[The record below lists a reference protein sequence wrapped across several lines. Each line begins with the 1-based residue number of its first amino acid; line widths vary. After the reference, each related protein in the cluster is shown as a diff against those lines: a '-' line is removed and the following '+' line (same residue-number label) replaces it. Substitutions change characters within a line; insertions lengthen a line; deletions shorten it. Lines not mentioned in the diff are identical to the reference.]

1 MQRFQYPYLLGLI
14 LLVLPIIG
22 LMIWHGKWK
31 KSTINHFFKSSILER
46 IIPNISPLNQKLKN
60 GFLIATIVFL
70 VIAIANPQ
78 IGTKQE
84 KIKGQGIDIM
94 ILLDVSN
101 SMLAQDI
108 QPNRL
113 ERAKFFIGKLLDNLK
128 NDRVGFVIFTGNAYL
143 QVPITIDF
151 TSIKM
156 NLPMIDPTQIP
167 SQGTNIGEAVDLAGK
182 SLGLTD
188 SKNKAIVIVTDGEDH
203 DENANAAIETAKK
216 NGIKVFAIGVGE
228 EKGAPIPIGA
238 NGEVK
243 KDENG
248 QPILTAFNRK
258 MLEELAKIGNGS
270 FYHLGQQSDIV
281 ENVASE
287 LAKIEGKEFEEFDFS
302 NYNSYFYW
310 FAIFA
315 LIFLLIEFI
324 IPDINFKVF
333 LNKFAVLIL
342 IIGLNSNLFSQVE
355 SKEAKANKEK
365 AKTYIRKGNS
375 NFQNNKLQD
384 AEVNF
389 RKALNLNP
397 KSNTAHYN
405 LGNTLYQQ
413 QRYQEATEQYIASS
427 EKNDDKI
434 SKAKSLHNLGNSYF
448 KGNQLDK
455 AITAYEN
462 ALKLYPNDMDTK
474 YNLALA
480 KKKQDKKGGGQ
491 NNQQQ
496 QQQQPQ
502 DKKEDQKK
510 DQQGKNPEEK
520 EGEGENEKDQP
531 QNKNKSMNKDEVQR
545 MLEALKNQ
553 EQNTQN
559 KVDAKKAKPDQKKN
573 DKDW

>member
-14 LLVLPIIG
+14 LLILPLIG

-31 KSTINHFFKSSILER
+31 KNTINHFFKSSILER
-46 IIPNISPLNQKLKN
+46 IIPSISPLNQKLKN

-128 NDRVGFVIFTGNAYL
+128 NDRVGFVIFAGNAYL

-151 TSIKM
+151 ASIKM

-167 SQGTNIGEAVDLAGK
+167 TQGTNIGEAVDLAGK

-333 LNKFAVLIL
+333 LNKFAVLFI
-342 IIGLNSNLFSQVE
+342 IIGLNSALLSQGE

-434 SKAKSLHNLGNSYF
+434 SKAKSFHNLGNSYF